1 MYFIRTSN
9 ASVPPGAPYIRLS
22 IGDMSDARMD
32 CRISMTVARWA
43 SWSSGACQLG
53 SALCNVADL
62 VVGSPSPERWKPWL
76 PVQRDLGRSCLL
88 SYSRVMLGRN
98 VPFPCRLRHMVGS
111 PALLEGL
118 PHCHHHG
125 AVAVIAGHCFGHRPS
140 TQAARRARGSL
151 GRSWRGCRDPRRQ
164 C

>member
-43 SWSSGACQLG
+43 SWSSGACQLD

-76 PVQRDLGRSCLL
+76 PVQ
-88 SYSRVMLGRN
+88 
-98 VPFPCRLRHMVGS
+98 
-111 PALLEGL
+111 
-118 PHCHHHG
+118 
-125 AVAVIAGHCFGHRPS
+125 
-140 TQAARRARGSL
+140 
-151 GRSWRGCRDPRRQ
+151 
-164 C
+164 